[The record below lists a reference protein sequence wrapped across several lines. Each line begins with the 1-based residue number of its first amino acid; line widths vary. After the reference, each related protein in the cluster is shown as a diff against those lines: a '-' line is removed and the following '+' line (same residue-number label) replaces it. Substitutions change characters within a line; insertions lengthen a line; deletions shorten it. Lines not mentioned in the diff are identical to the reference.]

1 MSLDKEDTASTE
13 ELEIQQTRQEEG
25 TETAVP
31 ADVPEAQQS
40 QSVDEE
46 KDEPKET
53 SKRDRE
59 DEEEDEDE
67 RECDIADGKYPEKH
81 ARTIIDNLKAHLDV
95 KEQGIFVSYAH
106 GRVYNGLDPYNE
118 YIIKT
123 VTKMFKNLHRDDKE
137 IFWCLVTKYIAN
149 EVKQWN
155 SNIDI
160 ICAICARKAISVTCN
175 WTLPVEMSLRIAA
188 ITALSYCRIGEF
200 KAKVVNIAFD
210 YS

>member
-1 MSLDKEDTASTE
+1 MSLDKQDTASTE
-13 ELEIQQTRQEEG
+13 ELEIQQTGQEEV
-25 TETAVP
+25 TNPVVP

-53 SKRDRE
+53 TKRDRE
-59 DEEEDEDE
+59 EEEEDEDE
-67 RECDIADGKYPEKH
+67 RECELADGKYPEKY
-81 ARTIIDNLKAHLDV
+81 AKTIINDLKKHLDDRERGV
-95 KEQGIFVSYAH
+95 FVSYAH
-106 GRVYNGLDPYNE
+106 GRIYNGMDPYNE

-137 IFWCLVTKYIAN
+137 IFWCLVTKYIAD

-155 SNIDI
+155 NNIDI
-160 ICAICARKAISVTCN
+160 ICAICAKKAISVTCN
-175 WTLPVEMSLRIAA
+175 WALPMEMSLRIAA
-188 ITALSYCRIGEF
+188 ITSLSYCRIGDF